1 MVLKLPPLYDMWL
14 PKMVF
19 GRSETLEEFHPSPL

>member
-1 MVLKLPPLYDMWL
+1 MVLKLLQLYDMWL

-19 GRSETLEEFHPSPL
+19 GHSETLAEFHPSPP